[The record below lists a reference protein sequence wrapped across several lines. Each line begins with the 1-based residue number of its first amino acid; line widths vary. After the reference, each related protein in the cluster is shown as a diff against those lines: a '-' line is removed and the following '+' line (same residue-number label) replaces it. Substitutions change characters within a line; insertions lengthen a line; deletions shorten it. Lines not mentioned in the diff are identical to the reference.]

1 MANLLNDKWSFW
13 LSIVL
18 FLAFSVLSVYY
29 FIDILNG
36 DTRIFNII
44 SLLVWIASAVLWLVK
59 ALQHRKKMKAK
70 GQG

>member
-1 MANLLNDKWSFW
+1 MANLLNNKWSLW

-36 DTRIFNII
+36 DTKIFNII
-44 SLLVWIASAVLWLVK
+44 SLLVWIASAVLWLVQ
-59 ALQHRKKMKAK
+59 ALQYRKKMKAK
-70 GQG
+70 GKG